1 MRKKISILLLIIT
14 CVLFITGC
22 NNETDEERLQREI
35 RESEQKVREATKEYI
50 DTQKVI
56 NDYNRYRNAVE
67 NAKK

>member
-14 CVLFITGC
+14 CVLCVTGC
-22 NNETDEERLQREI
+22 NNETEEERLQREI
-35 RESEQKVREATKEYI
+35 RESEQRVREAQKEYD
-50 DTQKVI
+50 DTQKAV